1 MANKQSN
8 LVPLNKAQMQSIKR
22 KAEQVRGYAPQSE
35 DSKYRS
41 LRRRV
46 QPMFGSG
53 GGVMLFWQNM
63 WLGIESDG
71 YTHS

>member
-1 MANKQSN
+1 MQTKLP
-8 LVPLNKAQMQSIKR
+8 LVPLTKAQMLSIKR
-22 KAEQVRGYAPQSE
+22 KAEQVRSYAPHSE
-35 DSKYRS
+35 ESKYRY

-53 GGVMLFWQNM
+53 GGVMLFWCNM